1 VLGEPTRAASVT
13 AVPGATGLS
22 AMSVL
27 FLFVA
32 SYDKV
37 EEYEVGIPISFG
49 NAQARVGP
57 GIESQAQGGGSLN
70 LDLRVQWRI
79 PVDGAVDIY
88 RNVGTDKSQIE
99 SVVIVPAVRECPA
112 TSRSTTHPKVHLRTI
127 VKRSE
132 TGLWTAFG
140 PRLPR
145 SVSRSPT
152 FSSVRSLP
160 ARHPMPAWPRKRFLR
175 SSRTSDAQ
183 CHLDLSVG
191 FRGRDELVEQGE
203 ACAY

>member
-1 VLGEPTRAASVT
+1 MLGEPTRAASVT

-79 PVDGAVDIY
+79 PVD
-88 RNVGTDKSQIE
+88 
-99 SVVIVPAVRECPA
+99 
-112 TSRSTTHPKVHLRTI
+112 
-127 VKRSE
+127 
-132 TGLWTAFG
+132 
-140 PRLPR
+140 
-145 SVSRSPT
+145 
-152 FSSVRSLP
+152 
-160 ARHPMPAWPRKRFLR
+160 
-175 SSRTSDAQ
+175 
-183 CHLDLSVG
+183 
-191 FRGRDELVEQGE
+191 
-203 ACAY
+203 